1 MNQMKHNGENRK
13 YMDEAHL
20 VKLCREARARA
31 RSESDEDLLWELL
44 VRVRED
50 LKSGDPRDGLLLPIG
65 NTRREML
72 INNIFQHFNHQYDW
86 PLSLNISG
94 TINRE
99 LLHKREAPVSL
110 KERAKELG
118 RDL

>member
-1 MNQMKHNGENRK
+1 
-13 YMDEAHL
+13 MDEAHL
-20 VKLCREARARA
+20 VRLCREARVRA
-31 RSESDEDLLWELL
+31 RSESEEDLLWELL

-50 LKSGDPRDGLLLPIG
+50 LDSDDPRNGILPFG

-99 LLHKREAPVSL
+99 LLRKQEAPASHA
-110 KERAKELG
+110 EIR
-118 RDL
+118 

>member
-1 MNQMKHNGENRK
+1 MAYNHEKRK
-13 YMDEAHL
+13 YMNEAHL

-31 RSESDEDLLWELL
+31 RSGNEEDLFWELL

-50 LKSGDPRDGLLLPIG
+50 LKSDDPRDGILPFG

-99 LLHKREAPVSL
+99 LLGKPEAPAAAHG
-110 KERAKELG
+110 KIK
-118 RDL
+118 

>member
-1 MNQMKHNGENRK
+1 MKHNHENRK
-13 YMDEAHL
+13 YMDEPHL
-20 VKLCREARARA
+20 VKLCREARART
-31 RSESDEDLLWELL
+31 RSDSEEDLLWELL

-50 LKSGDPRDGLLLPIG
+50 LNSDDPRDGILPFG

-72 INNIFQHFNHQYDW
+72 INNIFQHFNHQYNW

-99 LLHKREAPVSL
+99 LLRKREAAESHGQV
-110 KERAKELG
+110 K
-118 RDL
+118 

>member
-1 MNQMKHNGENRK
+1 MKYNHDNRK

-20 VKLCREARARA
+20 AKLCREARARA
-31 RSESDEDLLWELL
+31 RNKTEEDLFWQLL

-50 LKSGDPRDGLLLPIG
+50 LESDDPRGGILPFG
-65 NTRREML
+65 NTRTEML
-72 INNIFQHFNHQYDW
+72 INNIFQHFNHQYNW

-99 LLHKREAPVSL
+99 LLQKPEVP
-110 KERAKELG
+110 E
-118 RDL
+118 